1 MFLCFLRRYGVVY
14 VLPFLL
20 DFDLIVNKT
29 CFSTKNLYLLII
41 NDKFKIMKKL
51 LFLTAIA
58 VLTFNSSNAQEDT
71 SSDEGISFGVKVGGN
86 ISNTSNGKEISDD
99 GTDNRYGFNVG
110 AVVHIPISEKFSLQ
124 PEVVYSQQGFTTSSE
139 FNLDFFDIGDIIW
152 RFDYINI
159 PIMASYKVVKG
170 LTLQAG
176 PQVGFNI
183 NAEAYIDLD
192 DDFDLSEETNTI
204 DFGAGLGAQYELDF
218 GLFFQA
224 RYVWGLSNYIDSEDA
239 DNETY
244 SNRVGSLSVGYF
256 FN

>member
-1 MFLCFLRRYGVVY
+1 
-14 VLPFLL
+14 
-20 DFDLIVNKT
+20 
-29 CFSTKNLYLLII
+29 
-41 NDKFKIMKKL
+41 MKKL

-58 VLTFNSSNAQEDT
+58 VLTFNSSIAQEDT

-99 GTDNRYGFNVG
+99 GSTDNRYGFNVG

-139 FNLDFFDIGDIIW
+139 FDLDLFGVSDIVY
-152 RFDYINI
+152 RLDYINI
-159 PIMASYKVVKG
+159 PIMASYQVVKG

-183 NAEAYIDLD
+183 NAEVYNNDFDLD
-192 DDFDLSEETNTI
+192 DDNDLSEVINTV

-224 RYVWGLSNYIDSEDA
+224 RYVWGFSNYVDSEDA
-239 DNETY
+239 DS

>member
-1 MFLCFLRRYGVVY
+1 
-14 VLPFLL
+14 
-20 DFDLIVNKT
+20 
-29 CFSTKNLYLLII
+29 
-41 NDKFKIMKKL
+41 MKKL

-139 FNLDFFDIGDIIW
+139 FDLDLFDIGDIIW
-152 RFDYINI
+152 RSDYINI

>member
-1 MFLCFLRRYGVVY
+1 L
-14 VLPFLL
+14 
-20 DFDLIVNKT
+20 
-29 CFSTKNLYLLII
+29 STKLVLLQKTYILLII

-58 VLTFNSSNAQEDT
+58 VLTFNSSNAQEDA

-86 ISNTSNGKEISDD
+86 ISNTSNGKEIFYD

-124 PEVVYSQQGFTTSSE
+124 PEVVYSQQGFTASSE
-139 FNLDFFDIGDIIW
+139 LDFSDYGE
-152 RFDYINI
+152 RYDYINI

>member
-1 MFLCFLRRYGVVY
+1 
-14 VLPFLL
+14 
-20 DFDLIVNKT
+20 
-29 CFSTKNLYLLII
+29 
-41 NDKFKIMKKL
+41 MKKL

-58 VLTFNSSNAQEDT
+58 VLTFNSSIAQEDT

-86 ISNTSNGKEISDD
+86 ISNTSNGKEISYD

-124 PEVVYSQQGFTTSSE
+124 PEVVYSQQGFTKSFE
-139 FNLDFFDIGDIIW
+139 FDLDLFGVSDIVY
-152 RFDYINI
+152 RLDYINI
-159 PIMASYKVVKG
+159 PIMASYQVVKG

-183 NAEAYIDLD
+183 NAEEYDIDLD
-192 DDFDLSEETNTI
+192 DDNDLSESTNTV

-224 RYVWGLSNYIDSEDA
+224 RYVWGFSNYVDSEDA
-239 DNETY
+239 DS

>member
-1 MFLCFLRRYGVVY
+1 
-14 VLPFLL
+14 
-20 DFDLIVNKT
+20 
-29 CFSTKNLYLLII
+29 
-41 NDKFKIMKKL
+41 
-51 LFLTAIA
+51 
-58 VLTFNSSNAQEDT
+58 
-71 SSDEGISFGVKVGGN
+71 
-86 ISNTSNGKEISDD
+86 
-99 GTDNRYGFNVG
+99 
-110 AVVHIPISEKFSLQ
+110 
-124 PEVVYSQQGFTTSSE
+124 
-139 FNLDFFDIGDIIW
+139 
-152 RFDYINI
+152 
-159 PIMASYKVVKG
+159 MASYKVVKG

-183 NAEAYIDLD
+183 NAEVNISDIDLA

>member
-1 MFLCFLRRYGVVY
+1 
-14 VLPFLL
+14 
-20 DFDLIVNKT
+20 
-29 CFSTKNLYLLII
+29 
-41 NDKFKIMKKL
+41 MKKL

-58 VLTFNSSNAQEDT
+58 VLTFNSSIAQEDT

-86 ISNTSNGKEISDD
+86 ISNTSNGKEIFYD

-218 GLFFQA
+218 GLFFQV

>member
-1 MFLCFLRRYGVVY
+1 
-14 VLPFLL
+14 
-20 DFDLIVNKT
+20 
-29 CFSTKNLYLLII
+29 
-41 NDKFKIMKKL
+41 MKKL

-58 VLTFNSSNAQEDT
+58 VLTFNSSIAQEDT

-99 GTDNRYGFNVG
+99 GSTDNRYGFNVG

-124 PEVVYSQQGFTTSSE
+124 PEVVYSQQGFTYSFE
-139 FNLDFFDIGDIIW
+139 FDLDLFGVSDIVY
-152 RFDYINI
+152 RLDYINI
-159 PIMASYKVVKG
+159 PIMASYQVVKG

-183 NAEAYIDLD
+183 NAEVYSSDIDLD
-192 DDFDLSEETNTI
+192 DGFNLSESTNTV

-224 RYVWGLSNYIDSEDA
+224 RYVWGFSNYVDSEDA
-239 DNETY
+239 DS

>member
-1 MFLCFLRRYGVVY
+1 LFLCFLRRYGVVN

-29 CFSTKNLYLLII
+29 YFTIKILYLLII
-41 NDKFKIMKKL
+41 NYKFKIMKKL

-139 FNLDFFDIGDIIW
+139 LDFFDIGDIIW

-218 GLFFQA
+218 GLFFQV

>member
-1 MFLCFLRRYGVVY
+1 M
-14 VLPFLL
+14 
-20 DFDLIVNKT
+20 
-29 CFSTKNLYLLII
+29 LII

-183 NAEAYIDLD
+183 NAEVNISDIDLA

-224 RYVWGLSNYIDSEDA
+224 RYIWGISNVLDENTSTGITLRNKVA
-239 DNETY
+239 
-244 SNRVGSLSVGYF
+244 SLSVGYF